1 MYKKTLLLCLLI
13 SNISVKFIVYFLN
26 DFIKYLYF
34 WLIFFF
40 SINLII
46 SNFENVYSVSQVSS
60 NNIKKQ
66 IEICCTWGEK
76 LADGILTYQIN
87 NAKPEL
93 TELVISALN
102 YWEQNIEGINFKEVE
117 HKEQVDIK
125 ISFRNDNG
133 KVAGQTITNA
143 DSNGFIFNI
152 HILLAEKAFGKQLNK
167 NMIEYIA
174 KHEIGHALGL
184 GHANFNE
191 SLMSSLVYHSYNE
204 ISDCEREAIAEA
216 NKWKLIDNHSIPKKS
231 QNKNYLC

>member
-1 MYKKTLLLCLLI
+1 MKK
-13 SNISVKFIVYFLN
+13 FL
-26 DFIKYLYF
+26 KYLF
-34 WLIFFF
+34 ISFIFILTISLIQFNYNKIYP
-40 SINLII
+40 INQKSDI
-46 SNFENVYSVSQVSS
+46 Q
-60 NNIKKQ
+60 KRQ
-66 IEICCTWGEK
+66 IEICCTWGQK
-76 LADGILTYQIN
+76 LADGILTYKIN

-102 YWEQNIEGINFKEVE
+102 YWEQNIKTVEFKQTGN
-117 HKEQVDIK
+117 KDQADIK

-143 DSNGFIFNI
+143 DSDGFIFNI

-174 KHEIGHALGL
+174 KHEIGHALGI

-204 ISDCEREAIAEA
+204 ISGCEIGAFIEA
-216 NKWKLIDNHSIPKKS
+216 NKWKLVENSIPKINEMKA
-231 QNKNYLC
+231 YFC

>member
-1 MYKKTLLLCLLI
+1 M
-13 SNISVKFIVYFLN
+13 
-26 DFIKYLYF
+26 
-34 WLIFFF
+34 
-40 SINLII
+40 
-46 SNFENVYSVSQVSS
+46 
-60 NNIKKQ
+60 
-66 IEICCTWGEK
+66 GEK

-191 SLMSSLVYHSYNE
+191 SLMSSLVYNSFNK
-204 ISDCEREAIAEA
+204 ISECERESVKEA
-216 NKWKLIDNHSIPKKS
+216 NKWKLIDNNSSPKISKI
-231 QNKNYLC
+231 KKYFC